1 VLKVMEVVGISADGW
16 EAAARA
22 AVAQASRSVPH
33 IEGLEVVRCT
43 AVVRQ
48 QAILEYRLHAKL
60 TFRDVDD
67 EDPELAV
74 EAAETMLAEPLASDG
89 GELPPLLERQIDA
102 ALEEMDPDVRP

>member
-1 VLKVMEVVGISADGW
+1 VLKVIEVVGISADGW

-22 AVAQASRSVPH
+22 AVAQASHSVPH

-48 QAILEYRLHAKL
+48 HAILEYRLHAKL
-60 TFRDVDD
+60 TFRDDD

-74 EAAETMLAEPLASDG
+74 EAAETILAEPLASDG
-89 GELPPLLERQIDA
+89 EELPPLLERQIDA